1 MITGSD
7 RHGAP
12 RRDAA
17 SPGVVVR
24 ATLVTMVLALVGA
37 GCGTNAAT
45 SDDGILDGVGRLP
58 GYDFWAPVTLPDG
71 VEVSFPLL
79 EGGPI
84 GPIAGGNRVLLIG
97 DSILASTSRRYA
109 NEMCA
114 TLVPLGWQ
122 VSVEAEAGRFSE
134 FGVRVVQSRLAAG
147 WDAAVV
153 YLGTNYEGNPD
164 SYARNMRRIFDRL
177 DPLPTVVLTTG
188 EFRRAQREVNDVIR
202 SVAGEFDH
210 VRVLDWASVAGLR
223 GVTGGDRIHLSE
235 TGRSVLAATVARA
248 LDAAPAG
255 AGRCLES
262 RFTDDSA
269 IRRDVLPP
277 AATNAPASPTTTRD
291 VTTDSGSGVD
301 SDNGGVDTS
310 D

>member
-1 MITGSD
+1 MLD
-7 RHGAP
+7 RTP
-12 RRDAA
+12 RSVA
-17 SPGVVVR
+17 SRSR
-24 ATLVTMVLALVGA
+24 AIRSLLV
-37 GCGTNAAT
+37 AAT
-45 SDDGILDGVGRLP
+45 VGIAAACGSVVGDVDDGVLDGVGRLP

-71 VEVSFPLL
+71 AEVNFPLP

-84 GPIAGGNRVLLIG
+84 GPIAAGNRVLLIG

-134 FGVRVVQSRLAAG
+134 FGVRVVQSRLSAG
-147 WDAAVV
+147 WDAAIV
-153 YLGTNYEGNPD
+153 YLGTNYEGNTE
-164 SYARNMRRIFDRL
+164 SYARNMRRIFDL
-177 DPLPTVVLTTG
+177 LGPLPTVVLTTG

-202 SVAGEFDH
+202 ETAAEFDH

-235 TGRSVLAATVARA
+235 TGRAVLAATVARA
-248 LDAAPAG
+248 LDAAPSG
-255 AGRCLES
+255 SGRCLES

-277 AATNAPASPTTTRD
+277 SATNAPVTD
-291 VTTDSGSGVD
+291 VQPEEAPSEP
-301 SDNGGVDTS
+301 TS
-310 D
+310 DEAESSG

>member
-1 MITGSD
+1 
-7 RHGAP
+7 
-12 RRDAA
+12 
-17 SPGVVVR
+17 
-24 ATLVTMVLALVGA
+24 
-37 GCGTNAAT
+37 
-45 SDDGILDGVGRLP
+45 
-58 GYDFWAPVTLPDG
+58 LPDG
-71 VEVSFPLL
+71 VEVNFPLP

-84 GPIAGGNRVLLIG
+84 GPIAAGNRVLLIG

-134 FGVRVVQSRLAAG
+134 FGVRVVQSRLSAG

-153 YLGTNYEGNPD
+153 YLGTNYEGNPE
-164 SYARNMRRIFDRL
+164 SYERNMRRIFERL
-177 DPLPTVVLTTG
+177 EPLPTVVLTTG

-202 SVAGEFDH
+202 ATAADFEH

-235 TGRSVLAATVARA
+235 TGRAVLAATVARA
-248 LDAAPAG
+248 LDAAPSG
-255 AGRCLES
+255 DGRCLES

-277 AATNAPASPTTTRD
+277 SATDAPA
-291 VTTDSGSGVD
+291 TDAPPEEAPADAPS
-301 SDNGGVDTS
+301 SDEDTAG
-310 D
+310 

>member
-1 MITGSD
+1 MSTML
-7 RHGAP
+7 RNARRAARPGAGT
-12 RRDAA
+12 RRKSVAFVAA
-17 SPGVVVR
+17 TFVV
-24 ATLVTMVLALVGA
+24 LA
-37 GCGTNAAT
+37 GCGSVTGDA
-45 SDDGILDGVGRLP
+45 DDGVLDGVGRLP

-71 VEVSFPLL
+71 VEVIFPLP

-84 GPIAGGNRVLLIG
+84 GPIAAGNRVLLIG

-134 FGVRVVQSRLAAG
+134 FGVRVVQSRLSAG

-164 SYARNMRRIFDRL
+164 SYGRNMRRIFARL
-177 DPLPTVVLTTG
+177 EPLPTVVLTTG

-202 SVAGEFDH
+202 ATAADFEH
-210 VRVLDWASVAGLR
+210 VRVLDWALVAGLR

-235 TGRSVLAATVARA
+235 TGRAVLAATVARA
-248 LDAAPAG
+248 LDAAPSG
-255 AGRCLES
+255 DGRCLES

-277 AATNAPASPTTTRD
+277 SATDAPATD
-291 VTTDSGSGVD
+291 VQPEETPVEPAPGDTESSG
-301 SDNGGVDTS
+301 
-310 D
+310 

>member
-1 MITGSD
+1 MI
-7 RHGAP
+7 GAC
-12 RRDAA
+12 A
-17 SPGVVVR
+17 
-24 ATLVTMVLALVGA
+24 ATLLVVLAA
-37 GCGTNAAT
+37 CGTVTGDA
-45 SDDGILDGVGRLP
+45 DDGVLDGVGRLP

-71 VEVSFPLL
+71 VEVNFPLP

-84 GPIAGGNRVLLIG
+84 GPIAAGNRVLLIG

-134 FGVRVVQSRLAAG
+134 FGVRVVQSRLSAG

-153 YLGTNYEGNPD
+153 YLGTNYEGNPE
-164 SYARNMRRIFDRL
+164 SYERNMRRIFERL
-177 DPLPTVVLTTG
+177 EPLPTVVLTTG

-202 SVAGEFDH
+202 ATAADFEH

-235 TGRSVLAATVARA
+235 TGRAVLAATVARA
-248 LDAAPAG
+248 LDAAPSG
-255 AGRCLES
+255 DGRCLES

-269 IRRDVLPP
+269 IRPDVLPP
-277 AATNAPASPTTTRD
+277 SATDAPATDVQPEEAPVETTPGSA
-291 VTTDSGSGVD
+291 DSSG
-301 SDNGGVDTS
+301 
-310 D
+310 